1 MRGYLT
7 DSTLQGCADPVRII
21 ERRGATQGVQVRNVL
36 LPDRGLIVM
45 LFTNRADLEFGEV
58 WQGRGLMYEALS
70 AAACG
75 AGEP

>member
-1 MRGYLT
+1 M
-7 DSTLQGCADPVRII
+7 
-21 ERRGATQGVQVRNVL
+21 RNVL